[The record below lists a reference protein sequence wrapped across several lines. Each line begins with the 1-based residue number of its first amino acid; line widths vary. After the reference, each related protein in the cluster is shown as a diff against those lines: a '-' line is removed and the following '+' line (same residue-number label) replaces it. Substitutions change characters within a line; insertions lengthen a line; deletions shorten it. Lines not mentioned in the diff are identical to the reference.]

1 MLAALL
7 PIRDHRDKVVA
18 YELTAYPVS
27 ESVGAASNDD
37 EARQTLE
44 LLSTLPLPR
53 LASGRPVHVPVTP
66 GLVRDGA
73 LARFAS
79 VDAVFVLATQ
89 ALDDHTTS
97 RAVERL
103 IARGFHFGLD
113 GFPEGN
119 PLPPT
124 LTGVTIALD
133 AARVAPL
140 AFASRI
146 QMLLHSGL
154 KPIARSVD
162 DRATRERVLGV
173 GVKLYSG
180 RILPRSTTR
189 DAEAESG
196 AKRAVTMLGAFSD
209 GRPPDNSFDAFVRNE
224 TRLSTEL
231 LRVMRSATMG
241 VRGPRTID
249 HALTVLGRDAIL
261 DRLTALV
268 ARLVSECAG
277 DPELAL
283 IALRRA
289 RMCERLASALERPPH
304 PRLRRLAG
312 LVSVLD
318 AAFGVP
324 ATSLSSHVALSP
336 VLADVAVER
345 LQPLGQLVD
354 IVEAYDNGWW
364 PDMRARCRVAGI
376 APTLVREAY
385 FDAWRDAREELG
397 TSRTP
402 EA

>member
-7 PIRDHRDKVVA
+7 PIRDQRDKVVA
-18 YELTAYPVS
+18 YELSAYPLSDTVS
-27 ESVGAASNDD
+27 ASSNEDAA
-37 EARQTLE
+37 RHTLE

-53 LASGRPVHVPVTP
+53 LANGRPVHVPVTP

-79 VDAVFVLATQ
+79 VDAVFILATP
-89 ALDDHTTS
+89 ALDDYATS

-103 IARGFHFGLD
+103 IGRGFRFGLD
-113 GFPEGN
+113 GFPESR
-119 PLPPT
+119 PLPSAM
-124 LTGVTIALD
+124 TGATVALD

-146 QMLLHSGL
+146 QLLLQAGL
-154 KPIARSVD
+154 KPIARGVD
-162 DRATRERVLGV
+162 DRATRERVMGV

-180 RILPRSTTR
+180 RILPRASTR
-189 DAEAESG
+189 DADAESG
-196 AKRAVTMLGAFSD
+196 AKRAVTMLAAFSD
-209 GRPPDNSFDAFVRNE
+209 GRPPDTSFDTFVRNE
-224 TRLSTEL
+224 SRLAAEIL
-231 LRVMRSATMG
+231 HIMRSATMS
-241 VRGPRTID
+241 VRGPRTVE

-261 DRLTALV
+261 DRMTALV

-289 RMCERLASALERPPH
+289 RMCERLAAALERPPH

-324 ATSLSSHVALSP
+324 ASSLSLHVALP
-336 VLADVAVER
+336 LVLADVAVER

-364 PDMRARCRVAGI
+364 PDMRARCRVVGV
-376 APTLVREAY
+376 APTVVREAY

-397 TSRTP
+397 ASRAG
-402 EA
+402 EG